1 MPRRYRAIARFTTGL
16 DTEAKGERAQ
26 AESRTDKEPSRNALH
41 TLPQRVEASRP
52 PSGMIVVNVEHGT
65 VGGVECEVVDG
76 RELHVKLGNKDEFAH
91 WIKDRIRQL
100 KFVENHGFE
109 TFWGI
114 SQKGRPPREYRLTLV
129 MAKKIAMAEH
139 TDAGNAVRDY
149 FLDRERI
156 SYEVPRQ
163 DSGMSRSE
171 ITSLVEDII
180 AQTIPAVVA
189 AIAAL
194 PVATQPAHPPLRS
207 QRPLKQKPF
216 LDHLTHS
223 VRSPML
229 LIRLSIPA
237 RVTHEQSSHQLTV
250 SVRPA
255 GRWRTLPD

>member
-52 PSGMIVVNVEHGT
+52 ASGMIVVNVERGI
-65 VGGVECEVVDG
+65 VGGVACEVVDG
-76 RELHVKLGNKDEFAH
+76 RELHTKLGNKDHFAT
-91 WIKDRIRQL
+91 WIKDRVEQL
-100 KFVENHGFE
+100 NFVENQHFE
-109 TFWGI
+109 KFSGI
-114 SQKGRPPREYRLTLV
+114 SEKRGRPPVEYRLTLV

-156 SYEVPRQ
+156 SCEVPRH

-171 ITSLVEDII
+171 ITSLVTDII

-194 PVATQPAHPPLRS
+194 PVATQPAA
-207 QRPLKQKPF
+207 
-216 LDHLTHS
+216 
-223 VRSPML
+223 SPAK
-229 LIRLSIPA
+229 IAAPA
-237 RVTHEQSSHQLTV
+237 EAETV
-250 SVRPA
+250 SGPSHA
-255 GRWRTLPD
+255 